1 MPEDISPAR
10 PPGGADTR
18 SGDVP
23 INTDEQPAG
32 PESGPLQS
40 VDERQA
46 REEADK
52 PLKPPPQP
60 EDNDV

>member
-10 PPGGADTR
+10 PPGGAETPP
-18 SGDVP
+18 GDVP

-32 PESGPLQS
+32 PESGPVQS
-40 VDERQA
+40 VDERRA
-46 REEADK
+46 RERGQ
-52 PLKPPPQP
+52 PLTPPQQP